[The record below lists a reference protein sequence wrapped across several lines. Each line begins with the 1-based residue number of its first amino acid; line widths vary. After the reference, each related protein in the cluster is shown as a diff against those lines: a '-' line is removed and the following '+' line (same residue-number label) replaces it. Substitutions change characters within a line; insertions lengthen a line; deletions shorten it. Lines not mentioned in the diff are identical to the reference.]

1 MTKMGKGSRNR
12 LNRAEARRTLEYRD
26 ARKQVLR
33 DVNAELAKATERF
46 YYDEV
51 TVILW
56 VLHETFGFGKDR
68 LRRFYHNY
76 AKVNNKLKEHYSL
89 QDNDLHFLTKQLL
102 AGIGVSIE
110 EFDSE

>member
-1 MTKMGKGSRNR
+1 MGKGSRNR
-12 LNRAEARRTLEYRD
+12 LDRAKTRQSLNYRD
-26 ARKQVLR
+26 ARR
-33 DVNAELAKATERF
+33 EMFRSVNAELAKSTERF

-76 AKVNNKLKEHYSL
+76 AKINNQLKEHYSM
-89 QDNDLHFLTKQLL
+89 QDNDLHYLTEQLL

-110 EFDSE
+110 EFEAEHD